1 MNEFNK
7 QRAIRRRVQQIN
19 EYMKNSGHTTTG
31 HARKSSGSS
40 DKLNAREIDNLI
52 GEITLMHSRAELYSK
67 FIKKRIHNDF
77 VSSNLNAEE
86 IYKLQTVFDETIKK
100 SMFSRQ
106 IQELLGTYILYERY
120 FMEESV
126 IKAISLD
133 TFETGQQCSSMV
145 DDVFFI
151 IKKCIFRS
159 IQTHSLDGICA
170 VINIAATCLEGDF
183 LSSIKTT
190 LKNGYSSRYMDLSL
204 AYNAFQ
210 TSIQQGRL
218 QNPDSENSKTNFIV
232 QLNNADMSAEYI
244 ETLLTTI
251 SSQIADT
258 FPMMAEK
265 EKSLLDS
272 CLSQIKAVG
281 DSFRAVIEFGM
292 QQLRSS
298 AIKPRLH
305 PWVDQFLSHNHVLT
319 EDELQIYEAGETFIQ
334 FLIVKIDSL
343 LLSFKSLLST
353 RNYDALVGILATDI
367 TSRFERAIKESTFNR
382 LGGLILDQ
390 EVRALGTFLTGAT
403 SWSVR
408 DKLARLS
415 QIATLL
421 NLEKVSELADYWNP
435 LDGNESITWRLT
447 SNEARLILALRV
459 DFKIDEIKRLK
470 L

>member
-1 MNEFNK
+1 
-7 QRAIRRRVQQIN
+7 
-19 EYMKNSGHTTTG
+19 MKGSGNTTSG
-31 HARKSSGSS
+31 HARKSSGST

-52 GEITLMHSRAELYSK
+52 GEITIMHSRAELYSR
-67 FIKKRIHNDF
+67 FIRKRIRNDF
-77 VSSNLNAEE
+77 TSSNLDSDQAN
-86 IYKLQTVFDETIKK
+86 KLQNVFDETIKK

-133 TFETGQQCSSMV
+133 TFESGQQCSSMV

-151 IKKCIFRS
+151 VKKCIFRS
-159 IQTHSLDGICA
+159 IQTNSLDGICA

-183 LSSIKTT
+183 LNSIKTT

-210 TSIQQGRL
+210 SSIQQGRL
-218 QNPDSENSKTNFIV
+218 QNPDAENSKTNFIV

-244 ETLLTTI
+244 ETLLNTI
-251 SSQIADT
+251 STRIAEA
-258 FPMMAEK
+258 FPTMGDK

-281 DSFRAVIEFGM
+281 DSFRAVVEFGM

-298 AIKPRLH
+298 AIKPRLN
-305 PWVDQFLSHNHVLT
+305 PWVDQFLSHNHTLT
-319 EDELQIYEAGETFIQ
+319 EDELQVYEAGETFIQ
-334 FLIVKIDSL
+334 YLIVKIDGL
-343 LLSFKSLLST
+343 LASFKSILST

-367 TSRFERAIKESTFNR
+367 TSRFERAIKESKFNR

-421 NLEKVSELADYWNP
+421 NLEKVSELVDYWNP
-435 LDGNESITWRLT
+435 IDGNEAMTWRLT
-447 SNEARLILALRV
+447 PSEAKLILALRI

-470 L
+470 LQ